1 MATTQNQYSQTRV
14 DQIHRLLERHHQA
27 GEAREYDILVDNI
40 PVVPRTSNLNLFNA
54 YEDEIQPD
62 TKAITIRIYQ
72 GSSHNCDRYIFNLR
86 GGANGLEG
94 VEGDGLNGG
103 LNGIIQKEINTK
115 KLEWDHDK
123 LKEEHDALKK
133 EHHGLKSQFG
143 KLESEYNALQ
153 AQYSKM
159 GMLGAVA
166 GPFVDNLIGNSK
178 LLKKTPL
185 GQLLKP
191 AEEIEAQGGGSAGD
205 ASFSPADGL
214 AGGQIDPQLVEF
226 CQFLEGNFSPAEF
239 DQILAII
246 GQFATNKALI
256 GQVASQFQP
265 QNTQA
270 HGQEQV

>member
-1 MATTQNQYSQTRV
+1 MATTQNLYSQTRV

-94 VEGDGLNGG
+94 VEGDGLNGGLSSG

-191 AEEIEAQGGGSAGD
+191 AEEIEAQGGGSGGD
-205 ASFSPADGL
+205 ASFSPCCWPCWLLSILRMASSGWIRSL
-214 AGGQIDPQLVEF
+214 PATI
-226 CQFLEGNFSPAEF
+226 EGTSTSPRVLPKSVTAP
-239 DQILAII
+239 AC
-246 GQFATNKALI
+246 ATK
-256 GQVASQFQP
+256 
-265 QNTQA
+265 NTKDYSTW
-270 HGQEQV
+270 

>member
-14 DQIHRLLERHHQA
+14 DQLFRLLERHHQA

-40 PVVPRTSNLNLFNA
+40 PVVPRTSNLSLFNA
-54 YEDEIQPD
+54 FEDEIQPD
-62 TKAITIRIYQ
+62 TRAITIRLYQ
-72 GSSHNCDRYIFNLR
+72 GSSHNCDRYIFNMR
-86 GGANGLEG
+86 GGVNGLDG
-94 VEGDGLNGG
+94 VEATEGG

-143 KLESEYNALQ
+143 KLESEYNSLQ

-191 AEEIEAQGGGSAGD
+191 AEEIEAQVGSTGD

-214 AGGQIDPQLVEF
+214 NGGLDPQMVEF
-226 CQFLEGNFSPAEF
+226 CQFLEGTFCPAEF
-239 DQILAII
+239 DQILAIV
-246 GQFATNKALI
+246 GQFAANKSLI
-256 GQVASQFQP
+256 GQVASQFQS
-265 QNTQA
+265 QTTQA
-270 HGQEQV
+270 NA